1 MEKVEGVGV
10 LTATA
15 LMATVGDAK
24 VFKNGRQMSAW
35 LGLVPRQHSS
45 GEHNRLFGIS
55 KRGDIYVRSLLIHGA
70 RSVLLRCKH
79 KTDPKSRWLQRLIE
93 RRGFNRACV
102 ALANKNARTL
112 WALIAHGEDYRLA
125 A

>member
-1 MEKVEGVGV
+1 
-10 LTATA
+10 
-15 LMATVGDAK
+15 MATVGEAK
-24 VFKNGRQMSAW
+24 VLKNGRQKSAW
-35 LGLVPRQHSS
+35 LGLVRGHHTT
-45 GEHNRLFGIS
+45 GEQNRLFGIS

-79 KTDPKSRWLQRLIE
+79 KTDPKSRWLQRLFE

-112 WALIAHGEDYRLA
+112 WALMAHEEDYRLA
-125 A
+125 T

>member
-1 MEKVEGVGV
+1 
-10 LTATA
+10 
-15 LMATVGDAK
+15 MAAAGDAR

-45 GEHNRLFGIS
+45 GEHNRLLGIS
-55 KRGDIYVRSLLIHGA
+55 KRGDVYVRSLLIHGA
-70 RSVLLRCKH
+70 RSVVLRCKH
-79 KTDPKSRWLQRLIE
+79 KTDPKSRWLQGLIE
-93 RRGFNRACV
+93 RRGFNRTCV

-112 WALIAHGEDYRLA
+112 WALMAHGQEYRRA